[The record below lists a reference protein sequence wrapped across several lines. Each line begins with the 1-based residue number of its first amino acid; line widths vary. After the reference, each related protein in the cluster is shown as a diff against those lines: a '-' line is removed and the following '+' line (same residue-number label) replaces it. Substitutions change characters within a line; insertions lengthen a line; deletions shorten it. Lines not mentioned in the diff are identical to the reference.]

1 MEKEYI
7 IKSPNKVTIKLTVN
21 AIIITRKGFVNLVN
35 QGIKGDKTIP
45 LKNITSVQLKKP
57 GMTNGYIQFGL
68 LGGNESKGGVFAAT
82 QDENTIMFSKKN
94 YEEMVELKNN
104 IESYILKNDNY
115 SDLNNTII
123 PKSPVE
129 QIKEYKE
136 LLDMEIITQ
145 EEFNKKK
152 ANLLNM

>member
-7 IKSPNKVTIKLTVN
+7 IKNPNKVTIKVTDN

-94 YEEMVELKNN
+94 YEEMFELKEY
-104 IESYILKNDNY
+104 IESYIFKDDNY
-115 SDLNNTII
+115 SDSNNTII

-136 LLDMEIITQ
+136 LLDLEIITQ
-145 EEFNKKK
+145 EEFDKKK
-152 ANLLNM
+152 SDLLNM